1 MDIFRLISIFFIIL
15 IIVKVLE
22 CIGKFFS
29 NLIKIKLSFN
39 SEVIF
44 GFSILNIF
52 FYFLYFFLK
61 IDNFF
66 ILLLFIPLSLIFVLR
81 NPGLRENKYDYFF
94 LFLICFVYLIPAF
107 IFKEQ
112 FYVFRGNYWDYFN
125 YLSSASLFNKYNYLE
140 ILNNKFDII
149 YLSFQNIDKIVQYRP
164 ITNFVL
170 SLFLNFKYL
179 DIFLISYAF
188 KIFCI
193 CLVFLSFKELITN
206 LKITEKKKYLIS
218 TIFIFSFWVI
228 FIFEIEALS
237 HLASI
242 SVFLICL
249 KYLGLFFESLKNKKK
264 NYLIFYVIN
273 LAALFIIYP
282 EIFLIFLFLSLI
294 YLIDNKSNF
303 NFNKT
308 TWSNIFFSLILFLFL
323 VSQSY
328 RTNFEFVMIQINQAL
343 DSSINWW
350 GYYGAYILGRDN
362 LVMDDDIV
370 NLIKHNLGVNLVEK
384 LEFIYSIHYENN
396 YKFIYLNLL
405 PSLFGLYHITIG
417 KILNSL
423 DYLFLILT
431 LLLNIYLIKIVIQNF
446 SIIKKYKLYIFSFIV
461 LFIFLI
467 LNKNF
472 WTVIKIYSYLFPFL
486 FIFFSISFNYNK
498 LNKLYLVLLF
508 SFIFYKYSIF
518 NYGIGK
524 LDSFPSIINKTYK
537 ENVVWS
543 INEEKIKKC
552 KNVNINI
559 SEYFKKSYVILKLKH
574 QNIEINSKNTNSFFC
589 EINFKNKMFK
599 IDTNE

>member
-1 MDIFRLISIFFIIL
+1 MEIFRLISIFFVIL
-15 IIVKVLE
+15 ITIKVLKS
-22 CIGKFFS
+22 IGKFFS
-29 NLIKIKLSFN
+29 NLIKINLSFN

-61 IDNFF
+61 VDNFF
-66 ILLLFIPLSLIFVLR
+66 ILLLFISLSLISMIKNF
-81 NPGLRENKYDYFF
+81 GLRDDRYDYLF
-94 LFLICFVYLIPAF
+94 LSLICFVYLIPAL

-125 YLSSASLFNKYNYLE
+125 YLSSASLFNKYNYSE
-140 ILNNKFDII
+140 ILNYKFDDI
-149 YLSFQNIDKIVQYRP
+149 YLFFQNIDKIVQYRP
-164 ITNFVL
+164 MTSFIL
-170 SLFLNFKYL
+170 SLFLNLKYL
-179 DIFLISYAF
+179 DIFLISYVF

-193 CLVFLSFKELITN
+193 CLIFLSFKELITN
-206 LKITEKKKYLIS
+206 LKINEKNKYLIS
-218 TIFIFSFWVI
+218 IIFIFSFWVI

-242 SVFLICL
+242 SIFLICV
-249 KYLGLFFESLKNKKK
+249 KNLGLFFENLKIKKK
-264 NYLIFYVIN
+264 NYLFFFIIN

-282 EIFLIFLFLSLI
+282 EIFLIFLFVCLI

-303 NFNKT
+303 NLNKIIL
-308 TWSNIFFSLILFLFL
+308 SNIFFSLILFIFL
-323 VSQSY
+323 ISQSY
-328 RTNFEFVMIQINQAL
+328 RTNFEFVIMQIKQAL
-343 DSSINWW
+343 DSSIDWW

-362 LVMDDDIV
+362 LVLNTDIV
-370 NLIKHNLGVNLVEK
+370 NLIKHNFGGGLMEK
-384 LEFIYSIHYENN
+384 LKFIYSIHYENN
-396 YKFIYLNLL
+396 YKFIYFNLI
-405 PSLFGLYHITIG
+405 PSLFGLYHLTIG

-431 LLLNIYLIKIVIQNF
+431 VLLNIYLLKIIIQNF
-446 SIIKKYKLYIFSFIV
+446 TIIKKFRIYILCFII
-461 LFIFLI
+461 LFIFLV

-472 WTVIKIYSYLFPFL
+472 WTVIKIYSYIFPFL
-486 FIFFSISFNYNK
+486 YIFFSISFKNYK
-498 LNKLYLVLLF
+498 LNKLYLIFLF

-537 ENVVWS
+537 ENIVWS
-543 INEEKIKKC
+543 LNEEKIKNC

-559 SEYFKKSYVILKLKH
+559 NEYFKKSYVILKLKH

-599 IDTNE
+599 VDFYE

>member
-81 NPGLRENKYDYFF
+81 NPGLRDNKYDYFF
-94 LFLICFVYLIPAF
+94 LFLICLVYLIPAF

-140 ILNNKFDII
+140 ILNDKFDII

-249 KYLGLFFESLKNKKK
+249 KYLGFFFESLKNKKK

-370 NLIKHNLGVNLVEK
+370 NLIKHNIGVNLVEK
-384 LEFIYSIHYENN
+384 LELIYSIHYENN
-396 YKFIYLNLL
+396 YKFIYLNFL
-405 PSLFGLYHITIG
+405 PSLFGLYHITVG

-599 IDTNE
+599 IDTYE